1 MDLSSLW
8 PPSRIPYQFI
18 YKSYKAISHNSDGQL
33 EKEYLS
39 LIKDPYD
46 RGIVSCVLGY
56 SANNQFVFDACDKVV
71 HVFQRLIHCYI
82 AKEDFTYTKRQI
94 KTMFEKI

>member
-71 HVFQRLIHCYI
+71 HVCPTAHPLLHSERRLYLYQAAI
-82 AKEDFTYTKRQI
+82 
-94 KTMFEKI
+94 